1 MHLLEIVLHS
11 SEREAVV
18 PASVPLH
25 PERTDASSSE
35 SSASSDAEAVWTV
48 VTGMYAAHEACDRE
62 EVDAR
67 LDPEATMWHSEA
79 DGLLLGRKD
88 LDRLRAE
95 RAAAASGPEWT
106 GLDAHDPV
114 VDVLGDTALVR
125 YWLRVDCAPAAD
137 GTPLRPELVRN
148 TAVLQRGGSG
158 AWRIVHLHEEVR
170 QTGGVPL

>member
-1 MHLLEIVLHS
+1 M
-11 SEREAVV
+11 
-18 PASVPLH
+18 PASVPSH
-25 PERTDASSSE
+25 PEHTDA
-35 SSASSDAEAVWTV
+35 ASSDAEAVWAV
-48 VTGMYAAHEACDRE
+48 VTGMYAAHGAGDRE

-95 RAAAASGPEWT
+95 RAAAAGGPEWT

-125 YWLRVDCAPAAD
+125 YWLRVNCAPAAD

-148 TAVLQRGGSG
+148 TAVLQRGGTG
-158 AWRIVHLHEEVR
+158 AWHIVHLHEEVR